1 MASVIGRVFLTEGL
15 QFAGKGAAGVG
26 IASVLSD
33 SLVEAMPYLIAGV
46 VLFVVIKNKKSS

>member
-1 MASVIGRVFLTEGL
+1 MASIAGRVFLTEGL

-46 VLFVVIKNKKSS
+46 VLFVVIKSKKSS